1 MTLFIYDFFD
11 SFINNLGCTFNI
23 VDFVYIINIQ
33 FSYINTDLSLT
44 TKSDMKNCTSGPD
57 NPIDRYLC
65 FRQFILF
72 PIIIS
77 KSILL
82 CFLITFLTILHAIF
96 LLWFP
101 FLVFYQKKIY
111 QKKIYGNEVL
121 DLLALY

>member
-11 SFINNLGCTFNI
+11 CFINNLGCTFNI

-33 FSYINTDLSLT
+33 LSYINTDLSLT
-44 TKSDMKNCTSGPD
+44 TKADMKNCTSGPD

-65 FRQFILF
+65 FRQFSLF

-101 FLVFYQKKIY
+101 FLVFC

>member
-44 TKSDMKNCTSGPD
+44 TKADMKNCTSGPD

-65 FRQFILF
+65 FRQFSLF

-101 FLVFYQKKIY
+101 FLVFYQKKNLS
-111 QKKIYGNEVL
+111 KKIL
-121 DLLALY
+121 WQ